1 MRSDSWIL
9 SCFSLRVKDLVWRI
23 HSNDQVGFEPEKNVS
38 AMRLEFSTIN
48 SLKFGWFML
57 QQSVR
62 MLLNFR
68 PCSRNRL
75 DLHALFAV
83 FSNGSVA
90 TWFCCVCVCFV
101 ERSKR
106 AQPEFPMSLK
116 HYGQKTC
123 VDHGNLHQYFL
134 ICRIK
139 KKMQYPEPEFIVN
152 KTWHILGRWSCKALD
167 IFVLVDK
174 FTCFVT
180 NAPNIKKR
188 TSVAL
193 LNEYPC
199 SSICSYCG
207 SWTCN
212 EARILLDLCRTVFIH
227 WFVDK
232 FAHWFIDS

>member
-1 MRSDSWIL
+1 L
-9 SCFSLRVKDLVWRI
+9 
-23 HSNDQVGFEPEKNVS
+23 P
-38 AMRLEFSTIN
+38 
-48 SLKFGWFML
+48 
-57 QQSVR
+57 
-62 MLLNFR
+62 
-68 PCSRNRL
+68 
-75 DLHALFAV
+75 
-83 FSNGSVA
+83 
-90 TWFCCVCVCFV
+90 
-101 ERSKR
+101 
-106 AQPEFPMSLK
+106 
-116 HYGQKTC
+116 
-123 VDHGNLHQYFL
+123 HQ
-134 ICRIK
+134 

-152 KTWHILGRWSCKALD
+152 KTWRILGRWSCKALD

>member
-1 MRSDSWIL
+1 MPFKEFIECIRIRGFYHVL
-9 SCFSLRVKDLVWRI
+9 FLRVKDLVWRI
-23 HSNDQVGFEPEKNVS
+23 HSNDQVGFEPEKIVS

-48 SLKFGWFML
+48 NLTFGWFML

-75 DLHALFAV
+75 DLHALSPV

-123 VDHGNLHQYFL
+123 VDYGNLHQYFL

-139 KKMQYPEPEFIVN
+139 KK
-152 KTWHILGRWSCKALD
+152 
-167 IFVLVDK
+167 
-174 FTCFVT
+174 
-180 NAPNIKKR
+180 NAISR
-188 TSVAL
+188 
-193 LNEYPC
+193 
-199 SSICSYCG
+199 
-207 SWTCN
+207 
-212 EARILLDLCRTVFIH
+212 ARIYCE
-227 WFVDK
+227 
-232 FAHWFIDS
+232 